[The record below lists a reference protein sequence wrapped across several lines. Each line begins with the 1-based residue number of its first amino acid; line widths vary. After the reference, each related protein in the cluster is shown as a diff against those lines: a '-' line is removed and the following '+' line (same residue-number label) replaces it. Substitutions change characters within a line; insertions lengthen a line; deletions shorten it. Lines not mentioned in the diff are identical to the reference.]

1 MSTTPSRHEAINR
14 VGPWRLPFKP
24 SGDESETS
32 ALGLLLWMDG
42 APLAHTADSATAITG
57 VAVVVCTHQRPLSLK
72 RFLDSLAEQDRVP
85 DELIIVDAS
94 EDDETERMLSQ
105 LPGIVKIVDRCLYF
119 RVSGSLKGI
128 TRQRNFALRWV
139 TSDLVVFFDD
149 DVVLLP
155 HCLREMEHVH
165 RDPSLHVAGVGAFM
179 RNQAWPL
186 SDSWVWRTRQRLG
199 LVRDLQPGRYHRSGI
214 SIPWNLVKAEGLVE
228 GDWLPGCAM
237 MWKTATAREVGF
249 YEGFA
254 GYAQGEDLEFSL
266 RARKHGKL
274 LVAGMAHVIHLY
286 ESSGRPDAFKR
297 GYMAIN
303 NRYQIHRRTLSDRT
317 WRDIVWFS
325 YACTLD
331 TLLLARHIIVPN
343 QWGAILLQIAG
354 RTKAVFDIMSRY
366 FKRAWH
372 GRAAGT
378 QNTKQ
383 GWACSVRRSC
393 RLAIAKSKSAGR
405 TGSR

>member
-1 MSTTPSRHEAINR
+1 MRPSHETTCPAEA
-14 VGPWRLPFKP
+14 WRLP
-24 SGDESETS
+24 STLAQDDREESAARPRVWS
-32 ALGLLLWMDG
+32 DAAALVY
-42 APLAHTADSATAITG
+42 AADATITTTG
-57 VAVVVCTHQRPLSLK
+57 ITVVVCTYQRPESLK
-72 RFLDSLAEQDRVP
+72 RFLESLADHDRRP

-94 EDDETERMLSQ
+94 DDDATERMLRQHANFGQ
-105 LPGIVKIVDRCLYF
+105 LAGRCLYF

-128 TRQRNFALRWV
+128 THQRNFALRWI
-139 TSDLVVFFDD
+139 TTDLAAFFDD

-155 HCLREMEHVH
+155 GCLREMERVH
-165 RDPSLHVAGVGAFM
+165 REGGSHVAGVGAFM

-186 SDSWVWRTRQRLG
+186 SDSWVWRARKRLR
-199 LVRDLQPGRYHRSGI
+199 LVRDLQPGSYHRSGI
-214 SIPWNLVKAEGLVE
+214 SVPWNLIKADELVE

-237 MWKTATAREVGF
+237 MWKTSTAREVGF

-274 LVAGMAHVIHLY
+274 LVAGKAHVIHFY
-286 ESSGRPDAFKR
+286 ESHGRPDAFKR

-303 NRYQIHRRTLSDRT
+303 NRYQIHRRTLPDRT

-331 TLLLARHIIVPN
+331 TLLLARHIVVPD
-343 QWGAILLQIAG
+343 QWGAVLLQIAG
-354 RTKAVFDIMSRY
+354 RTKAVYDIMSWH

-372 GRAAGT
+372 RRAAET

-383 GWACSVRRSC
+383 ET
-393 RLAIAKSKSAGR
+393 IGR
-405 TGSR
+405 DTQVLF